1 MLGYYILRPV
11 REGFGVEREKE
22 VLKFLYLGTFL
33 GTLIAIP
40 LYGRLVSSMPRQK
53 FIPYVFR
60 FFSLNL
66 ILFSVC
72 IHWANSSPWPGRV
85 FYCWLSVYSVFTV
98 SVIWSFLVDVFAP
111 IHARRMFGPIA
122 VGMSIGGIAGSLVTD
137 VFVEILGLP
146 GLLLLPIGIAE
157 IVLLGLRRVEA
168 LSQKLNQREQGGM
181 DQSQESISG
190 GLVDGIRVVLK
201 SDYLRHIC
209 LLLFC
214 AAGASTIF
222 YFAQNNFVRA
232 SFIDDTPGKTRFF
245 ARMNLAT
252 QIFTIALQA
261 FAVSRIVKRWGLGT
275 ALMVL
280 PIVAIIGL
288 LILGFQG
295 GLAALVPC
303 YILMKSTHRG
313 IASPTKQMLFA
324 VVNRQQKYKS
334 KNFID
339 TVVLRGSDVAIM
351 WILSAMQVQL
361 HMDVESIVLS
371 SIPLAIL
378 WIITAKRLGQLHNQH
393 NRSETQELSVR

>member
-22 VLKFLYLGTFL
+22 VLKFLYLGTFV
-33 GTLIAIP
+33 GTLIAVP
-40 LYGRLVSSMPRQK
+40 LYGRLVSSTPRQK

-66 ILFSVC
+66 ILFSAC

-98 SVIWSFLVDVFAP
+98 SVVWSFLVDVFAP
-111 IHARRMFGPIA
+111 IHARRIFGPIA
-122 VGMSIGGIAGSLVTD
+122 VGMSMGGIAGSLVTD
-137 VFVEILGLP
+137 VFVDNLGLP

-157 IVLLGLRRVEA
+157 IVLFGLRRVEA
-168 LSQKLNQREQGGM
+168 LSQKLDHKELSGV
-181 DQSQESISG
+181 DQSRESISG
-190 GLVDGIRVVLK
+190 GLVDGVRVVIK
-201 SDYLRHIC
+201 SKYLRHIC

-232 SFIDDTPGKTRFF
+232 SFLNDIPGKTRFF

-252 QIFTIALQA
+252 QIITIALQA
-261 FAVSRIVKRWGLGT
+261 LVVSRIVKHWGMGT

-280 PIVAIIGL
+280 PIVAIVGL
-288 LILGFQG
+288 LVLGFQG

-303 YILMKSTHRG
+303 YILMKGTHRG

-324 VVNRQQKYKS
+324 VVDRQQKYKS

-351 WILSAMQVQL
+351 WILSTMQIQL

-371 SIPLAIL
+371 SIPLAVI
-378 WIITAKRLGQLHNQH
+378 WIITAKRLGQLHNRQ
-393 NRSETQELSVR
+393 SEAQDLSVH